1 VTTRRFRVWGY
12 VAGDRLPPDMTFNDP
27 GGEQFRFTRRLPQPL
42 LRSGPVNSLS
52 VASQQGITWV
62 GGTSRQTR
70 VGSELA
76 FNTAVEAADEAE
88 AMHIVNDEVLPRYLA
103 TVCAIADCPIYG
115 VVVAAHPVAPPKA
128 DVQWASDSPTARLF
142 YWYAPPPARISD
154 QPMHDE
160 GPELLWVATHDGV
173 ARRAAH
179 DLHVANL
186 SLHSRGP
193 DSADAQSILMTY
205 YFVLERIAN
214 QVSRLNPQPPATSQ
228 SIPHVER
235 LEQQL
240 HEAETVEAKVDAVKI
255 AATKLKDL
263 HTRGMKRQVVD
274 AGGLLGISTNSVRD
288 AGKFTTLR
296 HTRLAHA
303 SKLGGRAVGREGLDQ
318 RHRRAGADVL
328 AGGRRLPTVAAG
340 NGQADA

>member
-1 VTTRRFRVWGY
+1 
-12 VAGDRLPPDMTFNDP
+12 MTFNDP

-42 LRSGPVNSLS
+42 LRSGPVDSLR
-52 VASQQGITWV
+52 VAPQQEITWV

-103 TVCAIADCPIYG
+103 TVCAVSDCPIYG
-115 VVVAAHPVAPPKA
+115 VVVAAHPVAPPKTE
-128 DVQWASDSPTARLF
+128 VQWVSDSPTARLF
-142 YWYAPPPARISD
+142 YWHAPPPARISD
-154 QPMHDE
+154 QPMLDE

-173 ARRAAH
+173 ARRAAY

-186 SLHSRGP
+186 SLHSRGS

-228 SIPHVER
+228 SIPHIER
-235 LEQQL
+235 LEHQL

-296 HTRLAHA
+296 HTRLAHT
-303 SKLGGRAVGREGLDQ
+303 SKLGGRSPELDDWLPRAQ
-318 RHRRAGADVL
+318 RCAIEYLSAYLRW
-328 AGGRRLPTVAAG
+328 VAARG
-340 NGQADA
+340 VAIPD